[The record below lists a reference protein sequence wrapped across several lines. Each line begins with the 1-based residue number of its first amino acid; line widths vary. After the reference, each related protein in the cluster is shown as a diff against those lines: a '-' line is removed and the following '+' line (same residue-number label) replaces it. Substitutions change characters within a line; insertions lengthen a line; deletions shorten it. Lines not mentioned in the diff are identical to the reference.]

1 MEIKMKNKEKLKNV
15 LLYFGLLILVSGSV
29 LVQKINNLDEIW
41 LYNFSRVLADGIV
54 LYKDISL
61 ILTPLFPCICAIFLK
76 IFGNEL
82 IVFRIL
88 ECLQIAAILF
98 VIYKIM
104 LNLKINKGIS
114 LIFIMRYVFCIF
126 REILS

>member
-1 MEIKMKNKEKLKNV
+1 MEIKMKNKEKLKNI
-15 LLYFGLLILVSGSV
+15 LLYLGLFVLVSGSV

-41 LYNFSRVLADGIV
+41 LYNFSRVLADGRV

-61 ILTPLFPCICAIFLK
+61 ILTPLFPCICAVFLK

-82 IVFRIL
+82 IIFRIL
-88 ECLQIAAILF
+88 ECIQVSAILF

-104 LNLKINKGIS
+104 LTLKINKGIS
-114 LIFIMRYVFCIF
+114 LILIMRYVFYIF
-126 REILS
+126 RNVLP